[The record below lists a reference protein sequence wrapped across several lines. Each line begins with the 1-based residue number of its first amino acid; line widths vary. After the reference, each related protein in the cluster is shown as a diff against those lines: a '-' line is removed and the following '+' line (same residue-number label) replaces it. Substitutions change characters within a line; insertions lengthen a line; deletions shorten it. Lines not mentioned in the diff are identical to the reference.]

1 MTAPAAATPTEA
13 GLRSTPNAGLFP
25 AGAGIVQGSRRV
37 SEPSL
42 PELREGSPGLR
53 PGESYRQGGVEIHF
67 GPAEDLY
74 TRWPAP
80 VCLIADGPY
89 GLNGFPGDLPT
100 AANLAEWYRPH
111 VRAWTEHSTPQTT
124 LWFWNSELG
133 WATVHPVLAEHGW
146 EYRSCHIWD
155 KGLGHVAGNA
165 NTATLRKFPVV
176 TEVCVQ
182 YVLPARFPSG
192 ADRVSAQEW
201 LRSEWKRSGLPYR
214 VANDAC
220 GVRNAATR
228 KYLTSDHLW
237 YYPPPELFEKL
248 VRYANEHGDPEGIPY
263 FSLDGHRPLSA
274 SDWRRFR
281 AKFRCSVGITNVWR
295 HSQVSGRERVQG
307 ARSRMKWKYR
317 SLHGSQKPLTL
328 IEIPIEAST
337 EPGDVVWEPFGGLCP
352 AALRSAVLG
361 RRCFSAE
368 IVPEFYR
375 AAVARL
381 RSHAC

>member
-1 MTAPAAATPTEA
+1 MTVPALPALDERRLPA
-13 GLRSTPNAGLFP
+13 GPNGRLFP
-25 AGAGIVQGSRRV
+25 APPGLGGPPRAGVAPPLPI
-37 SEPSL
+37 L
-42 PELREGSPGLR
+42 PEGQFEPRVGDFH
-53 PGESYRQGGVEIHF
+53 RQGGVEIHF
-67 GPAEDLY
+67 GPAETLY
-74 TRWPAP
+74 ADWPAP

-89 GLNGFPGDLPT
+89 GLSGFPGDLPT
-100 AANLAEWYRPH
+100 VSDLADWYRPH
-111 VRAWTEHSTPQTT
+111 IGAWTKHSTAQTT

-133 WATVHPVLAEHGW
+133 WATVHPVLVEHGW
-146 EYRSCHIWD
+146 EFRSCHIWD

-192 ADRVSAQEW
+192 GRFLSAQEW
-201 LRSEWKRSGLPYR
+201 LRSEWRRSGLPYR

-237 YYPPPELFEKL
+237 YFPPPDLFGKL
-248 VRYANEHGDPEGIPY
+248 VRYANEHGGREGVPY
-263 FSLDGHRPLSA
+263 FSLDGRRPLSSA
-274 SDWRRFR
+274 DWRRFR

-295 HSQVSGRERVQG
+295 HPQVSGRERIRG
-307 ARSRMKWKYR
+307 TRSRMKWKYR
-317 SLHGSQKPLTL
+317 SLHGSQKPLAL

-352 AALRSAVLG
+352 AAFRSSASG

-375 AAVARL
+375 AAVDRL
-381 RSHAC
+381 RSHGG